1 MRAGWT
7 GGDAAESHAD
17 APASL
22 DRSAWESPAA
32 DFYHYAIYG
41 IHLRSQIRFSFEQ
54 APRVENPDIDLRV
67 APPQFFREAVANAE
81 LKTTPSGW
89 YRYAQLSNR
98 AIYLIWEDLFEFLVQ
113 ADGRRV
119 WCGWLGSKSLESLQV
134 YLLGHAL
141 SFALV
146 TTTEFGQTGP
156 T

>member
-1 MRAGWT
+1 MKAAWT
-7 GGDAAESHAD
+7 GGDSAKSRAD
-17 APASL
+17 VLPSL
-22 DRSAWESPAA
+22 DRGAWESPNAN
-32 DFYHYAIYG
+32 FYHYAIYG

-54 APRVENPDIDLRV
+54 AAPVENPDIDLRV
-67 APPQFFREAVANAE
+67 APPQFFREAAANAE

-89 YRYAQLSNR
+89 YRYAQLPDR
-98 AIYLIWEDLFEFLVQ
+98 AIYLIWEDLFEFLIE

-146 TTTEFGQTGP
+146 NQ
-156 T
+156 